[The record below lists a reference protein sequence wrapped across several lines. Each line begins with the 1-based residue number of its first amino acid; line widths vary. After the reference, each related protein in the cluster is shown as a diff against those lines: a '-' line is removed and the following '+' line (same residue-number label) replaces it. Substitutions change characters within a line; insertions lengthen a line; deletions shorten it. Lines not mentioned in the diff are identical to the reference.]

1 MGNYTAKLVKSS
13 SEPMLYRILWDTRE
27 ECPAGSQVGPEVRS
41 LYLIECN
48 VSGYG
53 SVRVNNKDFK
63 VGPRCCYILR
73 PGDAVTLY
81 AAKTDPKIA
90 LWCLFGG
97 AMVGQILDAAGIT
110 ADQPFAPE
118 DKFDELFAILEKLH
132 AVRLQTDMGS
142 ELVKTAYLYEFLSV
156 LTRGRA
162 DAAKDIVC
170 ERAKSIM
177 ESEYARD
184 ISISDIASELG
195 FDRAYFSILF
205 KEYSGISPYAYL
217 TGIRIRRA
225 CDLLNNSTLSISEI
239 AEKVGIDPH
248 NFARIFKRELGVSP
262 NDYRK

>member
-1 MGNYTAKLVKSS
+1 MGNYTAELIKSS

-27 ECPAGSQVGPEVRS
+27 DCPAGSQVGPEVRA

-53 SVRVNNKDFK
+53 AVTVNGKSFK

-73 PGDAVTLY
+73 PGDEVTLY
-81 AAKTDPKIA
+81 AAKKDPKIA

-97 AMVGQILDAAGIT
+97 ARVGEILDAAGIT

-118 DKFDELFAILEKLH
+118 DKFDELYQILEKLH
-132 AVRLQTDMGS
+132 AVRLQSDMGS

-162 DAAKDIVC
+162 DAAKDVVC

-177 ESEYARD
+177 ESEYSKD
-184 ISISDIASELG
+184 ISITDIASELG

-205 KEYSGISPYAYL
+205 KEYSGVSPYAYL

-225 CDLLNNSTLSISEI
+225 CDLLNNSTLAISEI
-239 AEKVGIDPH
+239 AERVGIDPH
-248 NFARIFKRELGVSP
+248 NFARIFKREVGRSP